1 MAGWGFPATLS
12 YSVDK
17 MRFVVIKKFI
27 GKIAVK
33 YLPDKVFAL
42 LLTTLWSRDTKI
54 EKQRE
59 GWMISRGGL
68 ELLSPTPKCLFLRMD
83 EWEERFEH
91 FFKLRQGE
99 TAVDVGACYGDTA
112 MPMLMKVG
120 SAGKVIA
127 IEPLPINIRFL
138 RLNLQEFENC
148 EIIEKAMWN
157 EKGIVTFWLHE
168 ALTGG
173 SIEEGYSRSR
183 EIRILA
189 DTIDNTL
196 ASIAVDFLKI
206 DVEGSEI
213 QVLEGA
219 VETLRRV
226 PKCVVGTH
234 HHNYSTSTYPKVME
248 VLKTFGYEVNYYF
261 PYVYAE
267 RKSVEKR

>member
-1 MAGWGFPATLS
+1 M
-12 YSVDK
+12 
-17 MRFVVIKKFI
+17 IEKFI
-27 GKIAVK
+27 SEMAVR
-33 YLPDKVFAL
+33 YLPDRIFAS
-42 LLTTLWSRDTKI
+42 LLTMFWSRDTKI
-54 EKQRE
+54 EKQRG

-68 ELLSPTPKCLFLRMD
+68 ELLSPTPKCLFRRMN
-83 EWEERFEH
+83 EWEKYFERF
-91 FFKLRQGE
+91 FKIEQGE

-112 MPMLMKVG
+112 VPMLMKVG
-120 SAGKVIA
+120 STGKVIA

-138 RLNLQEFENC
+138 RLNLQEFKNC

-157 EKGIVTFWLHE
+157 EKGVVTFWLHK

-173 SIEEGYSRSR
+173 SIEEGYSRNK
-183 EIRILA
+183 EIKVLA

-196 ASIAVDFLKI
+196 AGIAVDFLKI

-234 HHNYSTSTYPKVME
+234 HRNYSTSTYPKVME
-248 VLKTFGYEVNYYF
+248 VLKTFGYRVNF
-261 PYVYAE
+261 FSPYVYAE
-267 RKSVEKR
+267 RKWQGSRDKK